1 MTIYAIKIISILLHL
16 VLIFSI
22 SSISTSSL
30 GIYSFFVAIATIF
43 SQISMFEGA
52 QHAIAKKI
60 TVKDFYSYYFLN
72 LCLWILVLS
81 LIFFFTKE
89 DLLALIFISIFILNL
104 TFEKFINILTIDK
117 RVSSDDVFFKKL
129 YNFKNIFFEIFLPF
143 LFILN
148 IQNYGA
154 TFIFSVTFFSL
165 SYLLIFVILIY
176 SLSKRIYPKLM
187 SRKFYLGIIYKK
199 IDGLFIRLFTGFF
212 WGYTSLGFI
221 QPAMSIARSV
231 SVLLPLWINLNLNT
245 FFASFINKSSFKAF
259 LWIPASYIFY
269 ILVSLAAWQ
278 FLKLFSFID
287 YPQSILILAFI
298 WFGNAN
304 TKAVIRAISV
314 FNGLL
319 NTNNNSLIFSLIFK
333 LLIAFFVPENN
344 FLFLFFGLVVIDLI
358 YIGILVYILI
368 LNAREKIND

>member
-1 MTIYAIKIISILLHL
+1 
-16 VLIFSI
+16 
-22 SSISTSSL
+22 
-30 GIYSFFVAIATIF
+30 
-43 SQISMFEGA
+43 
-52 QHAIAKKI
+52 
-60 TVKDFYSYYFLN
+60 
-72 LCLWILVLS
+72 
-81 LIFFFTKE
+81 
-89 DLLALIFISIFILNL
+89 
-104 TFEKFINILTIDK
+104 
-117 RVSSDDVFFKKL
+117 
-129 YNFKNIFFEIFLPF
+129 
-143 LFILN
+143 
-148 IQNYGA
+148 
-154 TFIFSVTFFSL
+154 
-165 SYLLIFVILIY
+165 
-176 SLSKRIYPKLM
+176 
-187 SRKFYLGIIYKK
+187 
-199 IDGLFIRLFTGFF
+199 
-212 WGYTSLGFI
+212 
-221 QPAMSIARSV
+221 MSIARSV
-231 SVLLPLWINLNLNT
+231 SILLPLWINLNLNT

-278 FLKLFSFID
+278 FLKLLSFID

-304 TKAVIRAISV
+304 TKALIRAISV

>member
-1 MTIYAIKIISILLHL
+1 MTIYVIKIISILLHL

-30 GIYSFFVAIATIF
+30 GVYSFFVAIATIF

-165 SYLLIFVILIY
+165 SYLLVFVILIY

-187 SRKFYLGIIYKK
+187 SREFYLGIIYKK

-231 SVLLPLWINLNLNT
+231 SILLPLWINLNLNT

-278 FLKLFSFID
+278 FLKLLSFID
-287 YPQSILILAFI
+287 YTQSILILAFI

-304 TKAVIRAISV
+304 TKALIRAISV

-344 FLFLFFGLVVIDLI
+344 FLFLFFGLVVVDLI